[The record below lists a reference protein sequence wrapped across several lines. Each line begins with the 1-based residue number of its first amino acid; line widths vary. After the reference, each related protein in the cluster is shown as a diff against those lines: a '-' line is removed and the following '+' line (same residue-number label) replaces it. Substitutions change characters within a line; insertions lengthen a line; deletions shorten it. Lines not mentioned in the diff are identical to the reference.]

1 MPRSPGRSR
10 PNGSRQPRALA
21 LPFGCVGALAAFAA
35 FWAVPSARQNLPLAS
50 SLLVAVAGLA
60 AWHLALTRRAGA
72 SGRRLTIEVMLRQQH
87 YLQACAQASVLLY
100 WGWYWPPVYD
110 QAPLVAAQLLFA
122 YAFHMLLTW
131 SHRDTYVLGFGPVP
145 IVLGINLFLWFT
157 PEWFHLQLLMI
168 GVGFVAKEYI
178 TWEKDGRRVHV
189 FNPSSFPLALCSAVL
204 IATSTTHHT
213 FGQEIATTQDIPPY
227 IAVWI
232 FVTALPAQSVFGVA
246 SMTMSAVV
254 TLFALGQMY
263 VSVTGTY
270 LFIDSYVPAAV
281 FLGMHLL
288 FTDPSTAP
296 RTELG
301 RILFGVLYALS
312 VAGLYV
318 WLASVG
324 APTFYDKLLAVPVLN
339 LTIQALDRVARS
351 DALKRF
357 NPANIGA
364 MLAPRR
370 RHLVYMVVWAIAFA
384 LMNAADGVGDIR
396 GSRGVPL
403 WRRACDQD
411 RSGACE
417 VLATILTQHCV
428 EGSAWACNELGI
440 LSAEGEASSP
450 LPPSASFS
458 RACALGSSAGCE
470 NARLQ
475 AAGRRDWRRLPPN
488 PADYVVLLQ
497 TEDGGN
503 ATTDQ
508 QPRSLVDR
516 ACTAGWVEAC
526 R

>member
-1 MPRSPGRSR
+1 MPRSPGRSN
-10 PNGSRQPRALA
+10 PHGSRQSRVLA
-21 LPFGCVGALAAFAA
+21 LPFGCVSVLAAFAA
-35 FWAVPSARQNLPLAS
+35 FWAFPSTRQNPPLAS
-50 SLLVAVAGLA
+50 SLLVAVAVLA
-60 AWHLALTRRAGA
+60 AWHLALTRRASA
-72 SGRRLTIEVMLRQQH
+72 SGRRLTIEVVLRQQH
-87 YLQACAQASVLLY
+87 YLQACAQVSVLLY
-100 WGWYWPPVYD
+100 WGWYWRPVYD
-110 QAPLVAAQLLFA
+110 QVPLLAAQLLFA

-131 SHRDTYVLGFGPVP
+131 SRRDTYVLGFGPVP

-157 PEWFHLQLLMI
+157 PEWFLLQLLMI

-189 FNPSSFPLALCSAVL
+189 FNPSSFPLALFSAVL

-232 FVTALPAQSVFGVA
+232 FLTALPAQYVFGVTT
-246 SMTMSAVV
+246 MTMSAVV
-254 TLFALGQMY
+254 TLFALGHVY
-263 VSVTGTY
+263 VAVTGTY
-270 LFIDSYVPAAV
+270 IFIDSYVPAAV

-301 RILFGVLYALS
+301 RIIFGVLYALS

-318 WLASVG
+318 CLASVG

-339 LTIQALDRVARS
+339 LSIQALDRMARS

-357 NPANIGA
+357 DPASIGA

-370 RHLVYMVVWAIAFA
+370 RHLVYMLVWAVAFA
-384 LMNAADGVGDIR
+384 LVDATDGVGDVR
-396 GSRGVPL
+396 RSRGVPL

-411 RSGACE
+411 RIGACE

-440 LSAEGEASSP
+440 LRAEGEASSP
-450 LPPSASFS
+450 LPSSESFS
-458 RACALGSSAGCE
+458 RACGLGSSAGCE
-470 NARLQ
+470 NERLQ
-475 AAGRRDWRRLPPN
+475 AAGRRNWLRLPPS

-497 TEDGGN
+497 TENGGG

-508 QPRSLVDR
+508 HPRSLVDL
-516 ACTAGWVEAC
+516 ACAAGWVEAC

>member
-1 MPRSPGRSR
+1 MAP
-10 PNGSRQPRALA
+10 AE
-21 LPFGCVGALAAFAA
+21 
-35 FWAVPSARQNLPLAS
+35 
-50 SLLVAVAGLA
+50 
-60 AWHLALTRRAGA
+60 RR
-72 SGRRLTIEVMLRQQH
+72 E
-87 YLQACAQASVLLY
+87 
-100 WGWYWPPVYD
+100 D
-110 QAPLVAAQLLFA
+110 
-122 YAFHMLLTW
+122 
-131 SHRDTYVLGFGPVP
+131 
-145 IVLGINLFLWFT
+145 
-157 PEWFHLQLLMI
+157 
-168 GVGFVAKEYI
+168 
-178 TWEKDGRRVHV
+178 
-189 FNPSSFPLALCSAVL
+189 
-204 IATSTTHHT
+204 
-213 FGQEIATTQDIPPY
+213 
-227 IAVWI
+227 
-232 FVTALPAQSVFGVA
+232 
-246 SMTMSAVV
+246 
-254 TLFALGQMY
+254 
-263 VSVTGTY
+263 
-270 LFIDSYVPAAV
+270 
-281 FLGMHLL
+281 
-288 FTDPSTAP
+288 
-296 RTELG
+296 ELG
-301 RILFGVLYALS
+301 KINR
-312 VAGLYV
+312 
-318 WLASVG
+318 VG
-324 APTFYDKLLAVPVLN
+324 YN
-339 LTIQALDRVARS
+339 S

-428 EGSAWACNELGI
+428 EGSAWACNKLGI

-497 TEDGGN
+497 TEDGGD